1 MDLKQYQRRV
11 LDEVERYLDEV
22 ARQHADG
29 NRRHAA
35 LDAWE
40 RLRLRGRYHDRR
52 NGLGED
58 LPTFCIK
65 VPTGGGK
72 TVLAT
77 QVLGAIHRTILRER
91 NGAGLVLWVVPS
103 SQIYRDT
110 LRRLRDRRDWYRVM
124 LEHAVSRRLEIWE
137 KHEIARLSATR
148 LRDNLNILVLQLAS
162 TNRETREQLKF
173 FRDSGGNIVQHFPPE
188 SDWEAHKAL
197 KQQVPNLDMLE
208 DDESTH
214 RHLAATSIGNLVRLC
229 RPAVILDE
237 GHKATSQLARSTI
250 EEFNASVVVELSA
263 TPQREA
269 NVLSRVSGQEL
280 LDEQMIKL
288 PLNIAT
294 SGQKSWKDVLTQA
307 RDKRDALARIAA
319 EHAGSAAPDRLIRPI
334 VLVQVERTGR
344 DQREAGLIHSEQVK
358 EYLMERLG
366 VPEQAIAI
374 KSAQRDELNV
384 EGLDLLDPGCPVE
397 WIITKSALQE
407 GWDCPFAY
415 ILVSL
420 NNTGSGR
427 SMTQLVGR
435 ILRQPYQ
442 EFTPQKELN
451 ESYVYCLHSR
461 AGDIARQVKTALE
474 KEGYEGDLTAHIVD
488 ASRGNGRTDRTVR
501 IKQHYLDMY
510 RRPFEGKIYLPH
522 FCVRDG
528 DGYAALDYFRHL
540 IARVDVERF
549 EYDRIDWPI
558 KQDQIAARDRFYR
571 ISLGEELT
579 RVHESDAEPDAVE
592 TDEQVLGWI
601 AANLP
606 FEYLSH
612 KQLRMALQRMY
623 EQLVRRELFFRDRL
637 ALAKFVVRNRAE
649 NFIQDELDRQT
660 EEAFIALH
668 QSGRLQFYLECR
680 ECRFEIPR
688 EIQIRSTRPLA
699 HEDGSPVARSLFD
712 YVEHESA
719 NSYERAVALCLDR
732 DVNVLWWYRNLV
744 GPEHFQ
750 IQGYRRHRIRPDFV
764 VQSGTETKPEHRVIV
779 IESKGE
785 HLEGSLDT
793 QYKRKIA
800 DVFSDVGKQVTWQQL
815 GEDFRDHV
823 FRFQILDQAQAYGRE
838 WSDELAEL
846 LAPDA

>member
-11 LDEVERYLDEV
+11 LDEAERYLDEV

-35 LDAWE
+35 LDAWD
-40 RLRLRGRYHDRR
+40 RLRLAGRYHERR
-52 NGLGED
+52 NGLDED

-72 TVLAT
+72 TILAT
-77 QVLGAIHRTILRER
+77 QVLGAVHRTILRER

-110 LRRLRDRRDWYRVM
+110 LRRLRDRTDWYRVM

-137 KHEIARLSATR
+137 KHEIARLSPAR
-148 LRDNLNILVLQLAS
+148 LRHNLNILVMQLAA

-173 FRDSGGNIVQHFPPE
+173 FRDSGGNIVQHFPAE
-188 SDWEAHKAL
+188 NDWEAHRAL
-197 KQQVPNLDMLE
+197 KQQVPNLTMIE
-208 DDESTH
+208 DDESTG

-237 GHKATSQLARSTI
+237 GHKATSELARRTI
-250 EEFNASVVVELSA
+250 EGFNASVVVELSA
-263 TPQREA
+263 TPHREA
-269 NVLSRVSGQEL
+269 NILCRVGGQEL

-294 SGQKSWKDVLTQA
+294 SGQKSWKDVVTQA
-307 RDKRDALARIAA
+307 RDRRDALARLSA
-319 EHAGSAAPDRLIRPI
+319 EHAESAGPDRLIRPI

-344 DQREAGLIHSEQVK
+344 DQRDAGLIHSDQVK

-374 KSAQRDELNV
+374 KSAQRDDLNV
-384 EGLDLLDPGCPVE
+384 EGVDLLDPGCPIE

-415 ILVSL
+415 VLISL

-435 ILRQPYQ
+435 VLRQPYQ
-442 EFTPQKELN
+442 ERTPYRELN
-451 ESYVYCLHSR
+451 ESYIYCLHSR
-461 AGDIARQVKTALE
+461 AADIARQVKTALE

-488 ASRGNGRTDRTVR
+488 ASRGSGRTERTVR
-501 IKQHYLDMY
+501 IKQQYLEMY
-510 RRPFEGKIYLPH
+510 RKPFEGKIYLPH
-522 FCVRDG
+522 FCVREG

-540 IARVDVERF
+540 VARVDVERF
-549 EYDRIDWPI
+549 AYDRIDWPVH
-558 KQDQIAARDRFYR
+558 QDQVEARDKFYR

-579 RVHESDAEPDAVE
+579 RVRESEAEPDVLE

-612 KQLRMALQRMY
+612 KQLRTALQRIY
-623 EQLVRRELFFRDRL
+623 DRLCRAELFLRDRL
-637 ALAKFVVRNRAE
+637 GLAKFVVRNRVE

-660 EEAFIALH
+660 EAAFVDLH
-668 QSGRLQFYLECR
+668 ERGDLRFYLECR
-680 ECRFEIPR
+680 ECRFEIPNS
-688 EIQIRSTRPLA
+688 IQVRSTRPLT
-699 HEDGSPVARSLFD
+699 HEDGSSVVKSLFD

-732 DVNVLWWYRNLV
+732 DANVLWWYRNLV
-744 GPEHFQ
+744 GPEHFH
-750 IQGYRRHRIRPDFV
+750 IQGYRRNRIRPDFV
-764 VQSGTETKPEHRVIV
+764 VQSGTDARPEHRVIV

-785 HLEGSLDT
+785 HLEGSPDT

-800 DVFSDVGKQVTWQQL
+800 GVFSDVGRKVSWQQL
-815 GEDFRDHV
+815 GQEFRDHV
-823 FRFQILDQAQAYGRE
+823 FRFQILDQAQPYGGH

-846 LAPDA
+846 LRPDE